1 MYKPPAKGGGA
12 YSSMFSTPG
21 FKTAFPPARKGGGM
35 DYDDSAILPATLA
48 AGDPLPPDDWAAYAA
63 KPPVSARA
71 AAVYNAERP
80 RLARFLRGRAPAQE
94 IGDLVQECFKRLTSS
109 AAYPRVL
116 AEQPGAYLFRTAR
129 NLVAERHRTDQRRKA
144 ADHRSFEEPE
154 HAGPDP
160 HAALEARDQMR
171 RIAAALDRLKPETR
185 DIFLMHRFEGM
196 SYEEI
201 AAARGLGVKGVEK
214 QISKAMAAVRRVR
227 AARA

>member
-1 MYKPPAKGGGA
+1 
-12 YSSMFSTPG
+12 
-21 FKTAFPPARKGGGM
+21 M
-35 DYDDSAILPATLA
+35 DYNESALVPATLA
-48 AGDPLPPDDWAAYAA
+48 AGDPLPPEDWAAYAV
-63 KPPVSARA
+63 PPADAGA
-71 AAVYNAERP
+71 AAVYQAERP

-94 IGDLVQECFKRLTSS
+94 IGDLVQECFRRLTSS
-109 AAYPRVL
+109 TAYPRVL

-129 NLVAERHRTDQRRKA
+129 NLVAERHRADERHKA

-214 QISKAMAAVRRVR
+214 QISKAMTAVRRVR
-227 AARA
+227 AARP